1 MDRASEEETDWV
13 VAGNKTLPLDGYL
26 SPDSDTDPFSQ
37 APSPDSVIT
46 TASTTSTQISVIK
59 GLFKPEYT
67 LQGENVYIFKIAGAC
82 FFQTKQKNFK
92 NGMIT
97 FLYRRI

>member
-67 LQGENVYIFKIAGAC
+67 LQGENVYIFEVSRC
-82 FFQTKQKNFK
+82 MVFSNQTKEFQKWNDHVS
-92 NGMIT
+92 
-97 FLYRRI
+97 L

>member
-1 MDRASEEETDWV
+1 MLTHESVDRASEEETDWV

-67 LQGENVYIFKIAGAC
+67 LQGENVSIFHAENKPLHD
-82 FFQTKQKNFK
+82 FFSNQTKEF
-92 NGMIT
+92 
-97 FLYRRI
+97 